1 MTHKPSPQK
10 PQSPIPIAR
19 SSKLRLDPDAIEDL
33 KRIGVQSHALEDL
46 ESRMTDW
53 QVRYQQTIRMKRYGS
68 QEYHYECAMHE
79 NCIFAFKFL
88 WLGAHFKFRL
98 SRGYHQS
105 AKVKLTYSRDYSQR
119 RGHKKRLPRPTQAL
133 VEPDQI
139 SLEKSSDEEL
149 SQLSFT
155 NGNSQKGLRALF
167 SNSERSS
174 TALNEIE

>member
-1 MTHKPSPQK
+1 V
-10 PQSPIPIAR
+10 R

-33 KRIGVQSHALEDL
+33 KRIAAQAHSVEDI
-46 ESRMTDW
+46 ECRMADW
-53 QVRYQQTIRMKRYGS
+53 QAAYQQSIRMKRYGPN
-68 QEYHYECAMHE
+68 EYNYECAMHD

-88 WLGAHFKFRL
+88 SLGAGNFKFRL

-119 RGHKKRLPRPTQAL
+119 RSHKKRMPRPTQAL

-139 SLEKSSDEEL
+139 SLEKSSDEDQL

-155 NGNSQKGLRALF
+155 NGNS
-167 SNSERSS
+167 
-174 TALNEIE
+174 